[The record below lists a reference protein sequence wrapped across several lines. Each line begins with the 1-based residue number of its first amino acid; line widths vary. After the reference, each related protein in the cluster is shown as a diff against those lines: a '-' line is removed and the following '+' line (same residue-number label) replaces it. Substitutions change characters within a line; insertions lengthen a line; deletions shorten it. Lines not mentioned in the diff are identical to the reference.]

1 MDGTTAVSCLVT
13 STWTSSVQLV
23 LSRINAAR
31 YKNLLE
37 LLHIGCGLHAGTL
50 DGTSSV
56 RLLYHDYRVIAALLR
71 KNKAQHRAGRWWQRL
86 MGVRR
91 SLQDTFNLREH
102 ERFANGVNGASGVSG
117 VSGSEASQ
125 TSQKGRKGRGSGVE
139 HAAVASPACVMRFLH
154 VLEKASQP
162 VTMHQERQVPTR
174 RAGSEVACALYQLL
188 LQLETVLERAH
199 AAAQACTSQ
208 LAHTFFMPLS
218 LTGLSLSG
226 RVYAIGV
233 QLLREG
239 VDLFNLLQGELM
251 GLLPRDHGVDNE
263 TISVP
268 TAAPPVELRC
278 LVQRGK
284 LVRLTILAEAISDNE
299 LAIPVPEGLQVLDPD
314 KQGTRV
320 PTTGLVVEEDH
331 GQVVSRDEVYVAM
344 GLSTHAAQQAVDIV
358 PVFEE
363 SGIRIDDVPVGAR
376 GDGPTKRPRTAGQND
391 LVEHDRKRESDIS
404 MEGEHGM
411 TAEAVET
418 AITSAIAT
426 KSGAKQS
433 VSVATGVQFIRIG
446 ATNPTNPTKPTES
459 TQASARPVS
468 APPAPVLA
476 PTAPPVKPL
485 ITRLEEEKRRKR
497 NKKKRN
503 QSSARTPWDDLF

>member
-1 MDGTTAVSCLVT
+1 
-13 STWTSSVQLV
+13 
-23 LSRINAAR
+23 
-31 YKNLLE
+31 
-37 LLHIGCGLHAGTL
+37 
-50 DGTSSV
+50 
-56 RLLYHDYRVIAALLR
+56 
-71 KNKAQHRAGRWWQRL
+71 

-102 ERFANGVNGASGVSG
+102 ERVVNGASG

-125 TSQKGRKGRGSGVE
+125 TSQKGRSGGGSGVE
-139 HAAVASPACVMRFLH
+139 HAAAAFPACVIRFLH

-162 VTMHQERQVPTR
+162 VTRHQERQVPTR
-174 RAGSEVACALYQLL
+174 RAGSEVASALYQLL
-188 LQLETVLERAH
+188 QQLETVLERAH
-199 AAAQACTSQ
+199 AAAQACSSQ

-278 LVQRGK
+278 LVQQGK

-299 LAIPVPEGLQVLDPD
+299 LAIPVPEGLQALDPD
-314 KQGTRV
+314 KQGTQG

-344 GLSTHAAQQAVDIV
+344 GLSAHAAQQTTDIV
-358 PVFEE
+358 PIFEE
-363 SGIRIDDVPVGAR
+363 SGIRIDDVTVGVR
-376 GDGPTKRPRTAGQND
+376 GNGPTKRPRPARQNE
-391 LVEHDRKRESDIS
+391 VMEHDRKRESDIS
-404 MEGEHGM
+404 MEGQRGM
-411 TAEAVET
+411 ATTEAVQT
-418 AITSAIAT
+418 AITSAIST
-426 KSGAKQS
+426 KSSAKPS
-433 VSVATGVQFIRIG
+433 VSVGTGVQFIRIG
-446 ATNPTNPTKPTES
+446 ATKPTEPTES

-468 APPAPVLA
+468 APPVPVLA

-503 QSSARTPWDDLF
+503 QGSAKTPWDDLF